1 MKLKLYLNSAKES
14 IVKYELLTERSL
26 FEQLSTM
33 EQITLSEIGTLED
46 DPKRTYEIVDTDF
59 LSEEELTH
67 YLKICSMIAPVLLYQ
82 EQCFSN

>member
-1 MKLKLYLNSAKES
+1 
-14 IVKYELLTERSL
+14 
-26 FEQLSTM
+26 M
-33 EQITLSEIGTLED
+33 EQRTLSEIGRLED
-46 DPKRTYEIVDTDF
+46 DPERTYESVDTDF